1 MSSTDRR
8 GAPDPAGTVAVVFSS
23 EVSRYSRMF
32 ATLNDL
38 DTPEGSVKTF
48 WWGARCQ
55 ALNDAVAAALKTGS
69 YWVWFINEDHGF
81 NKDIL
86 TNLISRNV
94 AMVSPIV
101 VESYEPFLPTAW
113 ISVAEDGT
121 TSPLLL
127 NQVTGPSSL
136 IEVRGASVT
145 GMLVRRAVFEA
156 MGAPWF
162 RVTET
167 VPEDVFFCQRALE
180 LSFQP
185 YIDTESRLSTLS
197 VAAITPRHKGDRW
210 ELGVDV
216 GDDMHFTQMLKHR

>member
-1 MSSTDRR
+1 MSAVDRC
-8 GAPDPAGTVAVVFSS
+8 GAPDPMGTVAAIFSA

-48 WWGARCQ
+48 WWGTRCQ
-55 ALNDAVAAALKTGS
+55 ALNDAVSAALRTGS
-69 YWVWFINEDHGF
+69 YWVWFISEDYGF
-81 NKDIL
+81 DREIL
-86 TNLISRNV
+86 TRLISRNT
-94 AMVSPIV
+94 AMVSPIA
-101 VESYEPFLPTAW
+101 VENYEPFHPTAW
-113 ISVAEDGT
+113 TDDKGEK
-121 TSPLLL
+121 PLLL

-145 GMLVRRAVFEA
+145 GMLIRRAVFEA
-156 MGAPWF
+156 MGDPWF

-167 VPEDVFFCQRALE
+167 ASADLLFCERARE
-180 LSFQP
+180 LGFQP
-185 YIDTESRLSTLS
+185 LIDTESRLSTLS

-216 GDDMHFTQMLKHR
+216 GDDMHFTQSLKHR

>member
-1 MSSTDRR
+1 MSAIDRR
-8 GAPDPAGTVAVVFSS
+8 GAPDPAGTVAVIFAS

-69 YWVWFINEDHGF
+69 YWVWFISEDYGF
-81 NKDIL
+81 DKDIL
-86 TNLISRNV
+86 TRLISRNT
-94 AMVSPIV
+94 AMVAPV
-101 VESYEPFLPTAW
+101 VVKNYAPFHPEAW
-113 ISVAEDGT
+113 TDELGQA
-121 TSPLLL
+121 PLLL
-127 NQVTGPSSL
+127 NQVMGPSSL

-156 MGAPWF
+156 MGEPWF

-167 VPEDVFFCQRALE
+167 VSEDLYFNERAKE
-180 LSFQP
+180 LGFQLL
-185 YIDTESRLSTLS
+185 IDTESRLSTLS
-197 VAAITPRHKGDRW
+197 VSSITPRHPGDRW
-210 ELGVDV
+210 ELGVEV
-216 GDDMHFTQMLKHR
+216 GEDMSFTQPLKHR

>member
-1 MSSTDRR
+1 MSTVDRR

-38 DTPEGSVKTF
+38 DTPDGSIKTF

-55 ALNDAVAAALKTGS
+55 ALNDAVAAALKTNS
-69 YWVWFINEDHGF
+69 YWVWFISEDYGF
-81 NKDIL
+81 DRTLL
-86 TNLISRNV
+86 TSLISRNV
-94 AMVSPIV
+94 PMVSPIV
-101 VESYEPFLPTAW
+101 IEGYAPFLPTAW
-113 ISVAEDGT
+113 TDVGTDGT
-121 TSPLLL
+121 TTPLLL
-127 NQVTGPSSL
+127 DQVTGPSSL

-167 VPEDVFFCQRALE
+167 VSEDLFFCEHARE
-180 LSFQP
+180 LGFQP
-185 YIDTESRLSTLS
+185 FIDTESRLSTLS
-197 VAAITPRHKGDRW
+197 VASITPRHKGDRW

-216 GDDMHFTQMLKHR
+216 GEDMHFTQPLKHR

>member
-1 MSSTDRR
+1 MSSMDRR

-55 ALNDAVAAALKTGS
+55 ALNDAVDAALKTGS
-69 YWVWFINEDHGF
+69 YWIWFINEDYGF
-81 NKDIL
+81 NRDIL

-94 AMVSPIV
+94 AMVSPIA
-101 VESYEPFLPTAW
+101 VEASEPFLPTAW
-113 ISVAEDGT
+113 TALGNDGAT
-121 TSPLLL
+121 TSLLL
-127 NQVTGPSSL
+127 DQVTGPSSL

-162 RVTET
+162 RVTED
-167 VPEDVFFCQRALE
+167 VPEDVYFCERALE
-180 LSFQP
+180 LGFQP

>member
-1 MSSTDRR
+1 MSAVDRR
-8 GAPDPAGTVAVVFSS
+8 GAPDPPGTVAVIFSS

-69 YWVWFINEDHGF
+69 YWVWFISEDYGF
-81 NKDIL
+81 DRNIL
-86 TNLISRNV
+86 TSLISRNV
-94 AMVSPIV
+94 AMVAPIV
-101 VESYEPFLPTAW
+101 VESYDPFLPTAW
-113 ISVAEDGT
+113 IDLGEKGT
-121 TSPLLL
+121 TPLLL

-136 IEVRGASVT
+136 IEVRGACVT

-162 RVTET
+162 RVTEE
-167 VPEDVFFCQRALE
+167 VSEDLFFNERANE
-180 LSFQP
+180 LGFQP

-216 GDDMHFTQMLKHR
+216 GEDMRFTQPLRHR

>member
-1 MSSTDRR
+1 MSSIDRR

-48 WWGARCQ
+48 WWGARTQ

-69 YWVWFINEDHGF
+69 YWVWFISEDYGF
-81 NKDIL
+81 DRDIL

-94 AMVSPIV
+94 AVVSPVV
-101 VESYEPFLPTAW
+101 VENYDPFLPTAW
-113 ISVAEDGT
+113 TDVDDNGVT
-121 TSPLLL
+121 KPLLL
-127 NQVTGPSSL
+127 DQVTGPSSL
-136 IEVRGASVT
+136 IEVRGAFVS

-156 MGAPWF
+156 MGEPWF
-162 RVTET
+162 RVTEE
-167 VPEDVFFCQRALE
+167 VSEDLYFCSRALE
-180 LSFQP
+180 LGFQP

-216 GDDMHFTQMLKHR
+216 GDDMHFTQPLKHR

>member
-1 MSSTDRR
+1 MSAVDRR
-8 GAPDPAGTVAVVFSS
+8 GAPDPLGTVAVVFSS

-38 DTPEGSVKTF
+38 NTPDGSVKTF

-55 ALNDAVAAALKTGS
+55 ALNDAVEAALKTGS
-69 YWVWFINEDHGF
+69 YWVWFISEDYGF
-81 NKDIL
+81 DRDIL
-86 TNLISRNV
+86 TSLISRNV
-94 AMVSPIV
+94 AMVAPIV
-101 VESYEPFLPTAW
+101 VEGYEPFLPTAW
-113 ISVAEDGT
+113 TAVDGKGE
-121 TSPLLL
+121 PVPMLL

-136 IEVRGASVT
+136 IEVRGAKVT

-162 RVTET
+162 RVTED
-167 VPEDVFFCQRALE
+167 VSEDLFFCERARE
-180 LSFQP
+180 LGFQP

-216 GDDMHFTQMLKHR
+216 GEDMRFTQPLRHR